1 MTKPFQATKELLEA
15 IDHDVKLAE
24 DPAEF
29 FLIGVLFPILVVP
42 PVAIADTLRAPI
54 DKIREL
60 VKQRRK

>member
-1 MTKPFQATKELLEA
+1 MPKPFEATKELLEA

-29 FLIGVLFPILVVP
+29 FIIGVLFPILVVP
-42 PVAIADTLRAPI
+42 PTAIADALRAPI

-60 VKQRRK
+60 VKQRKE